1 MLLQKEKQ
9 SIEEIGKKDKKIY
22 ERRKVSLSN
31 IYDLLFPQK
40 SRKYFR
46 TNAKEHIGE
55 VSSVKV
61 SFCTSFRGK
70 IKKGSLA
77 VETALVL
84 PLFFLGMVTLISFMD
99 IYKLQTEH
107 LTALCTKAK
116 QAGMYAYLPGGDSVD
131 DITLPDIYTYK
142 PFGGLIPLPDV
153 GVYNHVKV
161 HAWTGAEESGKGSGN
176 STEPEEMV
184 FVTESG
190 SVYHTKAGCRYLNLS
205 ITQVSG
211 SSVSQRRNDNGEK
224 YSPCETCSRHQN
236 PSGTVYITGSGNR
249 YHNDASCSGLKR
261 TVRLVKK
268 SQLGDMHVCSKCG

>member
-161 HAWTGAEESGKGSGN
+161 Y
-176 STEPEEMV
+176 
-184 FVTESG
+184 VTASG
-190 SVYHTKAGCRYLNLS
+190 SVYHKNPGCSYLN
-205 ITQVSG
+205 VSLKQIPG
-211 SSVSQRRNDNGEK
+211 SSAKSASNKYGEH
-224 YSPCETCSRHQN
+224 YSACEICSRNQN
-236 PSGTVYITGSGNR
+236 PAGVVYVTEQGNR
-249 YHNDASCSGLKR
+249 YHNLESCSGLKR
-261 TVRLVKK
+261 SVRLVKA
-268 SQLGDMHVCSKCG
+268 SSVSEMGACSRCG

>member
-153 GVYNHVKV
+153 VVYNHVKV
-161 HAWTGAEESGKGSGN
+161 HASTGIPGSSAKSASNKYGEHYSACEICSRN
-176 STEPEEMV
+176 QNPAGV
-184 FVTESG
+184 VYVTE
-190 SVYHTKAGCRYLNLS
+190 
-205 ITQVSG
+205 Q
-211 SSVSQRRNDNGEK
+211 
-224 YSPCETCSRHQN
+224 
-236 PSGTVYITGSGNR
+236 GNR
-249 YHNDASCSGLKR
+249 YHNLESCSGLKR
-261 TVRLVKK
+261 SVRLVKA
-268 SQLGDMHVCSKCG
+268 SSVSEMGACSRCG

>member
-55 VSSVKV
+55 VPSVKV

-99 IYKLQTEH
+99 IYIIADGTSDCIVYEGKT
-107 LTALCTKAK
+107 
-116 QAGMYAYLPGGDSVD
+116 GGNVCVS
-131 DITLPDIYTYK
+131 
-142 PFGGLIPLPDV
+142 
-153 GVYNHVKV
+153 
-161 HAWTGAEESGKGSGN
+161 SGWGQ
-176 STEPEEMV
+176 
-184 FVTESG
+184 
-190 SVYHTKAGCRYLNLS
+190 C
-205 ITQVSG
+205 
-211 SSVSQRRNDNGEK
+211 
-224 YSPCETCSRHQN
+224 
-236 PSGTVYITGSGNR
+236 
-249 YHNDASCSGLKR
+249 
-261 TVRLVKK
+261 
-268 SQLGDMHVCSKCG
+268 

>member
-116 QAGMYAYLPGGDSVD
+116 QAGMYAYLPG
-131 DITLPDIYTYK
+131 
-142 PFGGLIPLPDV
+142 V

-161 HAWTGAEESGKGSGN
+161 HAWTGTEFPDNGGEQGE
-176 STEPEEMV
+176 TEPMV
-184 FVTESG
+184 YVTASG
-190 SVYHTKAGCRYLNLS
+190 SVYHKNPGCSYLN
-205 ITQVSG
+205 VSLKQIPG
-211 SSVSQRRNDNGEK
+211 SSAKSASNKYGEH
-224 YSPCETCSRHQN
+224 YSACEICSRNQN
-236 PSGTVYITGSGNR
+236 PAGVVYVTEQGNR
-249 YHNDASCSGLKR
+249 YHNLESCSGLKR
-261 TVRLVKK
+261 SVRLVKA
-268 SQLGDMHVCSKCG
+268 SSVSEMGACSRCG